1 MGCNA
6 CKLSFTSPLHTPTV
20 TGQDKSSLY
29 VSFLSFVARVM
40 NLTLQKPHRRGHLSC
55 PSSSKKVCVLPL
67 DIARKLTHFTSVL
80 DMIQAAN
87 IYRALSLLKTLPPS
101 TLDSPD
107 VTKKILGDRPNTY
120 TFTKVKRFY
129 HYQSFLFFSK
139 AKY

>member
-6 CKLSFTSPLHTPTV
+6 CKLLFTSPLRTPTV

-55 PSSSKKVCVLPL
+55 SGSSKKVCVFAFVWMLQEIYPL
-67 DIARKLTHFTSVL
+67 YFSSY
-80 DMIQAAN
+80 MIQAAN

-129 HYQSFLFFSK
+129 HQSFLFF
-139 AKY
+139 